1 MRTYF
6 YDLTKH
12 IYYLR
17 VQYGIFHKESKAK
30 SNVEYMRW
38 ITSNPDFEQKE
49 EYDVRK
55 KILKKLDFIDSNDTL
70 TQKGRFAT
78 EVILHDFLDFP

>member
-1 MRTYF
+1 
-6 YDLTKH
+6 
-12 IYYLR
+12 
-17 VQYGIFHKESKAK
+17 
-30 SNVEYMRW
+30 MRW